1 MSDSVQLPD
10 PGETMEVM
18 PAEVAAWHALS
29 ADERPCLLDCRE
41 PEEIDI
47 CRIEGSVVVRMG
59 DIPGSVERLRSL
71 AAERGMVV
79 YCHHGMRS
87 LHATSFLRERGIE
100 HVFSM
105 AGGIELWARQIDPD
119 MSRY

>member
-1 MSDSVQLPD
+1 MSEPVLLPD
-10 PGETMEVM
+10 PVEAMEVM
-18 PAEVAAWHALS
+18 PAEVAKWHQLP

-59 DIPGSVERLRSL
+59 EIPAAVERLQTL
-71 AAERGMVV
+71 AEDQGMVI

-87 LHATSFLRERGIE
+87 LHAASFLRERGIE
-100 HVFSM
+100 KVFSM
-105 AGGIELWARQIDPD
+105 AGGIELWARQIDPE
-119 MSRY
+119 MARY

>member
-1 MSDSVQLPD
+1 MSDSLQLPD
-10 PGETMEVM
+10 PNGAMEVM
-18 PAEVAAWHALS
+18 PTEVAQWHQLP

-41 PEEIDI
+41 PEEVDV

-59 DIPGSVERLRSL
+59 DIPGSIERLQSL
-71 AAERGMVV
+71 SERGIVI

-87 LHATSFLRERGIE
+87 LHAASFLRERGIGN
-100 HVFSM
+100 VFSM

-119 MSRY
+119 MARY

>member
-1 MSDSVQLPD
+1 MSDSTPLPE
-10 PGETMEVM
+10 PAEAMEVM
-18 PAEVAAWHALS
+18 PGEVAQWHQLP

-47 CRIEGSVVVRMG
+47 CRIEGSVVVPMG
-59 DIPGSVERLRSL
+59 EIPAAIERLQSL
-71 AAERGMVV
+71 AERGMVV

-87 LHATSFLRERGIE
+87 LHATQFLRERGIE
-100 HVFSM
+100 KVFSM

-119 MSRY
+119 MARY